1 MFTIEV
7 RKRGKDEE
15 FNFEDVIKNANVV
28 HDDCYRGKAEIEFV
42 EGEEFDYWSFYCG
55 RCDAEEKI
63 HQSDEGEMMKLK
75 IIQTAIDGEERQL
88 SDDVRVIQKT

>member
-1 MFTIEV
+1 MFTIEAK
-7 RKRGKDEE
+7 KREKDEE

-28 HDDCYRGKAEIEFV
+28 HDNCYRGKTEIKFV
-42 EGEEFDYWSFYCG
+42 EGEDDDYWFFYCG

-63 HQSDEGEMMKLK
+63 DQSDEGEMKLK